1 MTCCKTYKSKL
12 SYSNRIMPSLSERS
26 NKLWRNFL
34 QYAEAKSRW
43 RPDIIY
49 RTQLR
54 SNQSSRSSKKLIKTL
69 SSCSQ
74 PRCGE
79 QSGKVD
85 ESVQGALTNARKVAS
100 FTRHNLKVKLPQPQS
115 HQLIFFRL
123 SSLSPTKP
131 SFSLS
136 AGQFSTFTL
145 HLIR

>member
-85 ESVQGALTNARKVAS
+85 ESVQGALTTPARWPLLLGTTLRSSSLNHNHISLFSSAS
-100 FTRHNLKVKLPQPQS
+100 APSLPQNLHSPCLLGNS
-115 HQLIFFRL
+115 VL
-123 SSLSPTKP
+123 SLY
-131 SFSLS
+131 
-136 AGQFSTFTL
+136 
-145 HLIR
+145 I